1 MEWSE
6 IGSYL
11 ERPLFFGGVRNHS
24 DLDVDDLASSAVVL
38 LWIEE
43 EPRRSND
50 DRDLIRRILG
60 RAPLAI
66 TLAGRRAHPCFDILL
81 ELQSLD
87 QQRLHTMTGVL
98 GGSDIRECI
107 EMFLYSVWPAEERWS
122 AWSRYLIAVV
132 GEASLCDLV
141 RSEALEIIR

>member
-6 IGSYL
+6 LGSYL
-11 ERPLFFGGVRNHS
+11 GRPLFFGGVRNRS

-43 EPRRSND
+43 EPRESSD

-66 TLAGRRAHPCFDILL
+66 TLAGRWAHPCFDILL
-81 ELQSLD
+81 AMQSLD
-87 QQRLHTMTGVL
+87 QPRPHTMTGVL
-98 GGSDIRECI
+98 GGSDIRESI
-107 EMFLYSVWPAEERWS
+107 EMFLCSVWPAEERWS
-122 AWSRYLIAVV
+122 EWSRYLIAVV
-132 GEASLCDLV
+132 GEASMCDLV
-141 RSEALEIIR
+141 RAEALEIIR